1 MGNIRN
7 SVGTASNGSAAG
19 AAVPDTDR
27 LSSDGGLSAEGAG
40 VLGVLGDFHLLHLL
54 SQGGTVTI
62 TSCISCQFI
71 WRFPS
76 DCDRFRV
83 SSIKSREVA
92 IDTAQ
97 SIRKLFSRNCNRSRA
112 KTIGNSFSSGSGSI
126 CRIEDGNCCA
136 SFETHRVP
144 YLPLRQV
151 SRHSFNKFVP
161 SKSYTYVTPTFLVR
175 LVILTDLCGWGCL
188 VA

>member
-1 MGNIRN
+1 MTLVFTSGEQRARGMSRLVLWFVGNIRN

-71 WRFPS
+71 WKFPS
-76 DCDRFRV
+76 ACDRFRV
-83 SSIKSREVA
+83 SRIKSREVA
-92 IDTAQ
+92 IDTA
-97 SIRKLFSRNCNRSRA
+97 
-112 KTIGNSFSSGSGSI
+112 
-126 CRIEDGNCCA
+126 
-136 SFETHRVP
+136 
-144 YLPLRQV
+144 
-151 SRHSFNKFVP
+151 
-161 SKSYTYVTPTFLVR
+161 
-175 LVILTDLCGWGCL
+175 
-188 VA
+188 